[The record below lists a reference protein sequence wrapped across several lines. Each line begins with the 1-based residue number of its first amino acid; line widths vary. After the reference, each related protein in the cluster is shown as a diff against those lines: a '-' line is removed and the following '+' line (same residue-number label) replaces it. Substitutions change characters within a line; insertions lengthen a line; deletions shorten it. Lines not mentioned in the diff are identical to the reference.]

1 MQDKEKIVC
10 AQVTK
15 TGKILS
21 LLSLNF
27 RKVLDLSDFLIA
39 APLLTGGDKNVAKQ
53 GLFQLILF
61 YAI

>member
-1 MQDKEKIVC
+1 MCTGDQDRKN
-10 AQVTK
+10 T
-15 TGKILS
+15 LS
-21 LLSLNF
+21 VKPKF